1 MPAPVGAALG
11 AVSAYGSQNGWLPWG
26 YLRWLI
32 IENPQM
38 VEECLG

>member
-1 MPAPVGAALG
+1 MPAPAGAALG
-11 AVSAYGSQNGWLPWG
+11 AVSAYGSQNGWLLG

-38 VEECLG
+38 VEECVG